1 MSALDSQWTQVLIDL
16 RTRFSFSH
24 NHHHPISIPSSPLAH
39 AQLILESN
47 YKLINFLDL
56 ISYLF
61 SKTKFI
67 SELNGLILISF
78 STNSLCILSFL
89 IAWVWLEKFVSSQ
102 AMDPVKWWPYLHTF
116 CHVFSIFWYIF
127 RKFCLIFMC
136 INVIHWLP

>member
-1 MSALDSQWTQVLIDL
+1 MCVVSALDSQWTQVLIDL

-78 STNSLCILSFL
+78 LTCFQCILQFL
-89 IAWVWLEKFVSSQ
+89 IAWVWWEKFVSSQ
-102 AMDPVKWWPYLHTF
+102 AMDPVKHWPYRILF
-116 CHVFSIFWYIF
+116 AMYSAYFAIYVFS
-127 RKFCLIFMC
+127 KFCPIHTC
-136 INVIHWLP
+136 ICDR